1 MAYAL
6 AIVGW
11 GLLVASE
18 AVAADAEATEGD
30 AIVFWVKKPEMGG
43 LNSVVGE
50 TLRFSYR
57 TMDRT
62 ATAGDDYLAVN
73 GMLAF
78 PPGLRQEVR
87 SVKVDTLPDDVDEG
101 SGEIFSLVLGDPEF
115 ADKICM
121 CWKPAP
127 AYLVP
132 SRIVLTGRI
141 VEAEGSAGRPLE
153 TLGGNGGLAGG
164 PGAD

>member
-87 SVKVDTLPDDVDEG
+87 SVKVDTLPDEVDEG
-101 SGEIFSLVLGDPEF
+101 SGEIFSLALGDPAF
-115 ADKICM
+115 ADTF
-121 CWKPAP
+121 A
-127 AYLVP
+127 
-132 SRIVLTGRI
+132 
-141 VEAEGSAGRPLE
+141 
-153 TLGGNGGLAGG
+153 
-164 PGAD
+164 

>member
-1 MAYAL
+1 MTQTMTHTPSKRNRRGRRVLAQCMAYAL

-73 GMLAF
+73 GMLA
-78 PPGLRQEVR
+78 LSSQ
-87 SVKVDTLPDDVDEG
+87 
-101 SGEIFSLVLGDPEF
+101 
-115 ADKICM
+115 
-121 CWKPAP
+121 AP
-127 AYLVP
+127 AG
-132 SRIVLTGRI
+132 SQERQGRH
-141 VEAEGSAGRPLE
+141 AARRRR
-153 TLGGNGGLAGG
+153 
-164 PGAD
+164 